1 MIRSKMEWAKAE
13 DLKGDHDSYA
23 SAFSEFL
30 DSFSCPDALH
40 KVVNEIRERSLQRN
54 KRILA
59 PIDLQNEESEYG
71 YFQDCQDGRGIF
83 DLGADMMKEMAEQN
97 NLDC

>member
-1 MIRSKMEWAKAE
+1 MPQYTDWPVPEDFAKGQLMIHSKMEWVKAE

-40 KVVNEIRERSLQRN
+40 KVVNEIRCYVMVPLHS
-54 KRILA
+54 
-59 PIDLQNEESEYG
+59 
-71 YFQDCQDGRGIF
+71 GIV
-83 DLGADMMKEMAEQN
+83 
-97 NLDC
+97 